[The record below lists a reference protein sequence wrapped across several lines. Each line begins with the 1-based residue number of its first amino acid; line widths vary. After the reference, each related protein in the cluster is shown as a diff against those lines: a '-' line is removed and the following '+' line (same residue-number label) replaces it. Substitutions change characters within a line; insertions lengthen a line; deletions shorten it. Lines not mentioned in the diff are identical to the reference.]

1 MDSHSSNEE
10 TGKKSEEARLSI
22 LEVMWHISTIVLLK
36 MSLCCDLA
44 IQFLGM
50 SHKKKKLEKWQLS
63 KLKAIHYRIIVDDQK
78 IKSLNIQK

>member
-1 MDSHSSNEE
+1 MDSHSSTEE
-10 TGKKSEEARLSI
+10 TGKKSEEACLSI
-22 LEVMWHISTIVLLK
+22 LEVMWHIFTIVLLK

-63 KLKAIHYRIIVDDQK
+63 KLKTIHYRIIVDDQK
-78 IKSLNIQK
+78 MKTV